1 MPETLTEV
9 DILWGI
15 LRLSLHS
22 TNIWKY

>member
-1 MPETLTEV
+1 MTETLTEV

-15 LRLSLHS
+15 LLLSLHS